1 MKVFWSA
8 AAVAIAMTA
17 GHAAH
22 ADVIRFV
29 DNTAS
34 QDVGKRTVIALN
46 ETNGASI
53 INFELE
59 KPTFVV
65 FTFMAEC
72 LATGPDGG
80 YLAAV
85 IQVRK
90 KGSEEFEAVSPTSND
105 QAFCSSGRNT
115 GNSWVSAAT
124 SGGVKLPKGRHGVRV
139 VVTPFNGV
147 ETGRIDDLSF
157 KIER

>member
-1 MKVFWSA
+1 MKFLWSA
-8 AAVAIAMTA
+8 AALAIALSTSQSN
-17 GHAAH
+17 

-34 QDVGKRTVIALN
+34 QNVSERVAIALN
-46 ETNGASI
+46 KQNGASI
-53 INFELE
+53 IYFELKE
-59 KPTFVV
+59 PTLVV

-72 LATGPDGG
+72 FATGPDGA

-90 KGSEEFEAVSPTSND
+90 KGSEEFEDVSPTSND
-105 QAFCSSGRNT
+105 KAFCSAGRKT
-115 GNSWVSAAT
+115 GNDWVSAAT
-124 SGGVKLPKGRHGVRV
+124 SGGVKLPKGRHAVRV
-139 VVTPFNGV
+139 MAAPFNNV

>member
-1 MKVFWSA
+1 MKYFWSA
-8 AAVAIAMTA
+8 AALAIAMTA

-22 ADVIRFV
+22 ADVIGFV

-34 QDVGKRTVIALN
+34 QDVSKRLAVALN
-46 ETNGASI
+46 ERNGASI
-53 INFELE
+53 VYFDLD

-90 KGSEEFEAVSPTSND
+90 KGSQEFVDVSPTSND
-105 QAFCSSGRNT
+105 KAFCSSGRNT
-115 GNSWVSAAT
+115 GNDWVSAAT

-139 VVTPFNGV
+139 MVAPFNAV